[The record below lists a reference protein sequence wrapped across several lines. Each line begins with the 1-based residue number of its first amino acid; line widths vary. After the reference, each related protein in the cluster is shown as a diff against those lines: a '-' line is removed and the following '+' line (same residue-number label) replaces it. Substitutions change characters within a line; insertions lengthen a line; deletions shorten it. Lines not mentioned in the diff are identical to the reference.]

1 MNTYILND
9 FKRKWWQI
17 ALVGILCAIVIIVS
31 RTILVKPTMVHGPI
45 NASVIFTVDNKNS
58 NGIVKDDLHLKG
70 MLESQGFITGFLNQS
85 SKEIDWSKINSN
97 WNSMDSVNQLKW
109 YQQHIFVNTEDPKIY
124 ELYIMFNPN
133 DVQNPDYTKAHLD
146 ELINQYI
153 SYANSKV
160 QAINPNYSVR
170 LVDKQ
175 IIEGNAKFQNEGFLP
190 VKYGII
196 GFVLGGMVMT
206 LLISVT
212 AVRKYRHGR

>member
-9 FKRKWWQI
+9 LKRKWWQI

-70 MLESQGFITGFLNQS
+70 MLQSQGFITGFLNQS

-124 ELYIMFNPN
+124 ELYIMFNLN

-175 IIEGNAKFQNEGFLP
+175 IIEGDAKFQNEGFLP